1 MSEINQNMSEDEII
15 AEEIALEEAKIEEIE
30 RQFETPTLFGRL
42 KMLLRGLKAPAG
54 SREYK
59 EALIEMQ
66 RLLAPVGAIVIPL
79 IFIAILFVCSVPSR
93 SNKDLRDINVAKA
106 EEDATLEEPPPEMED
121 TVEQNMDQSVETEVM
136 NDISNPSLD
145 NLATPTDVVT
155 PSMDNAPVV
164 DNPNAVMDIQAPVK
178 MNTVLGQARS
188 AGARARSLAKF
199 GGDAETERCV
209 MRALRWL
216 KTQQRPDGSWAGR
229 SGSMNITGFVVLTYL
244 SHGIKPGGDP
254 EFGDTVRRG
263 VEYLMRYASDRIR
276 RNEKFQDAI
285 ALAALAEAYGLSHNP
300 NIREIVED
308 SLSKLATQMKE
319 TIWGPHRDG
328 SKAVEPRDLTKLTFY
343 VMALR
348 SAQLSHFKIP
358 DLQKGLDKLREGFL
372 HQANK
377 KHGGFSSAYFG
388 PPPLSYPRIMM
399 WHYMLGVVGMQ
410 YVGAGDNPVIDK
422 TLNILMDEWEP
433 PTLTTTDISCCP
445 VRANYWATMVFF
457 NYFEGDKRWAEWNGK
472 MKTCYKRGQHREI
485 GKYQDHRGMPQ
496 EIGYWTCEDMHI
508 GSQPIAPTCYVA
520 LQLMV
525 YYRYLPTG
533 QKNAW
538 KVTEEKEE
546 KVSGAAKDDVEVI
559 IDI

>member
-1 MSEINQNMSEDEII
+1 MSEDIDNNVEVQEEEFFV
-15 AEEIALEEAKIEEIE
+15 EEIDLEAIGK
-30 RQFETPTLFGRL
+30 QFESQTLLQRIKL
-42 KMLLRGLKAPAG
+42 LLRGLKAPAG

-59 EALIEMQ
+59 EALIELQ
-66 RLLAPVGAIVIPL
+66 RLLAPVGAIIIPL
-79 IFIAILFVCSVPSR
+79 IFIAILFVCSVPEK
-93 SNKDLRDINVAKA
+93 SNKDLRNINVAKA
-106 EEDATLEEPPPEMED
+106 EEDASLEEPPPEMED
-121 TVEQNMDQSVETEVM
+121 LTETTTDQTVETEVL

-145 NLATPTDVVT
+145 NLQTPTDVVT
-155 PSMDNAPVV
+155 PNTSDAPVIE
-164 DNPNAVMDIQAPVK
+164 NANAVMDIQAPVK
-178 MNTVLGQARS
+178 MRTVLGQSRS

-216 KTQQRPDGSWAGR
+216 KTQQRADGSWAGR
-229 SGSMNITGFVVLTYL
+229 SGTLNMTGFVVLTYL
-244 SHGIKPGGDP
+244 SRGIKPGADP
-254 EFGDTVRRG
+254 EFGDTLRKG
-263 VEYLMRYASDRIR
+263 VEYLMRNRH
-276 RNEKFQDAI
+276 KDAI
-285 ALAALAEAYGLSHNP
+285 ALAALAEAYGLSRNP
-300 NIREIVED
+300 NIREIVEQ
-308 SLSKLATQMKE
+308 SLNDLADQMKE

-328 SKAVEPRDLTKLTFY
+328 SKAKEPRDLTKLTFY

-348 SAQLSHFKIP
+348 SAQLSRFKIP
-358 DLQKGLDKLREGFL
+358 NLQKGLDKLREGFL

-377 KHGGFSSAYFG
+377 KHGGFSSAFYG
-388 PPPLSYPRIMM
+388 PPRLNYPRIMM

-422 TLNILMDEWEP
+422 TLGILMDEWEP

-457 NYFEGDKRWAEWNGK
+457 NYFEGDKRWFDWNNK
-472 MKTCYKRGQHREI
+472 MKAVYKRGQHKES

-508 GSQPIAPTCYVA
+508 GTQPVATTCYVA

-538 KVTEEKEE
+538 KVVEEKEE
-546 KVSGAAKDDVEVI
+546 KVSGAAKDDVEVS

>member
-1 MSEINQNMSEDEII
+1 MSEAIDNNVEVQEEEFFV
-15 AEEIALEEAKIEEIE
+15 EEIDLEAIGK
-30 RQFETPTLFGRL
+30 RFESESVFTRIKL
-42 KMLLRGLKAPAG
+42 LLRGLKAPAG

-59 EALIEMQ
+59 EALIELQ
-66 RLLAPVGAIVIPL
+66 RLLAPVGAIIIPL
-79 IFIAILFVCSVPSR
+79 IFIAILFVCSVPEKT
-93 SNKDLRDINVAKA
+93 NKDLRNINVAKA
-106 EEDATLEEPPPEMED
+106 EEEASLEEPPPEMED
-121 TVEQNMDQSVETEVM
+121 LTETTTDQTVETEVL

-145 NLATPTDVVT
+145 NLQTPTDVVT
-155 PSMDNAPVV
+155 PNTDNAPVIE
-164 DNPNAVMDIQAPVK
+164 NANAVMDIQAPVK
-178 MNTVLGQARS
+178 MKTILGQSRS

-229 SGSMNITGFVVLTYL
+229 SGTLNMTGFVVLTYL
-244 SHGIKPGGDP
+244 SRGIKPGADP
-254 EFGDTVRRG
+254 EFGETLRKG
-263 VEYLMRYASDRIR
+263 VEYLMRNRH
-276 RNEKFQDAI
+276 KDAI
-285 ALAALAEAYGLSHNP
+285 ALAALAEAYGLSRNP
-300 NIREIVED
+300 NIREIVEN
-308 SLSKLATQMKE
+308 SLNDLADQMKE

-328 SKAVEPRDLTKLTFY
+328 SKAKEPRDLTKLTFY

-348 SAQLSHFKIP
+348 SAQLSRFKIP
-358 DLQKGLDKLREGFL
+358 NLQKGLDKLREGFL

-377 KHGGFSSAYFG
+377 KHGGFSSAFYG
-388 PPPLSYPRIMM
+388 PPKLNYPRIMM
-399 WHYMLGVVGMQ
+399 WHYMLGVVGLQ

-422 TLNILMDEWEP
+422 TLGILMDEWEP

-457 NYFEGDKRWAEWNGK
+457 NYFEGDKRWFDWNNK
-472 MKTCYKRGQHREI
+472 MKAVYKRGQHKEV

-508 GSQPIAPTCYVA
+508 GTQPVATTCYVA

-546 KVSGAAKDDVEVI
+546 KVSGAAKDDVEVS

>member
-1 MSEINQNMSEDEII
+1 MSDDKPELDQEV
-15 AEEIALEEAKIEEIE
+15 AEELQFEESRLEEIE
-30 RQFETPTLFGRL
+30 KQFETPTFFSRI

-79 IFIAILFVCSVPSR
+79 IFIAILFVCSVPNK
-93 SNKDLRDINVAKA
+93 SNRDLTDINVAKA
-106 EEDATLEEPPPEMED
+106 EDDVSLDEPPPEMED
-121 TVEQNMDQSVETEVM
+121 MQDQSTDQAAIETEVM
-136 NDISNPSLD
+136 NAIANPSLN
-145 NLATPTDVVT
+145 NLATPTDVVA
-155 PSMDNAPVV
+155 PSSDTSAPTV
-164 DNPNAVMDIQAPVK
+164 DAPNAVMDIVAPVK
-178 MNTVLGQARS
+178 MRTTLQAARS
-188 AGARARSLAKF
+188 AGARAKALAKF

-229 SGSMNITGFVVLTYL
+229 SGSLNMTGFVVLTYL
-244 SHGIKPGGDP
+244 SRGIKPGGDP
-254 EFGDTVRRG
+254 EFGDTVRKG
-263 VEYLMRYASDRIR
+263 VEYLMRNRH
-276 RNEKFQDAI
+276 KDAI
-285 ALAALAEAYGLSHNP
+285 ALAALAEAYGLSRNP
-300 NIREIVED
+300 NIREIVEQ
-308 SLSKLATQMKE
+308 SLNDLADQMKG
-319 TIWGPHRDG
+319 TIWGPWKDG
-328 SKAVEPRDLTKLTFY
+328 SKNVEPKDLTKLTFY

-348 SAQLSHFKIP
+348 SAQLSKFRIP
-358 DLQKGLDKLREGFL
+358 NLQYGLDKLREGFL

-377 KHGGFSSAYFG
+377 KLGGFSSAYYG
-388 PPPLSYPRIMM
+388 PPPANYPRIMM

-422 TLNILMDEWEP
+422 TLGILMDEWEP
-433 PTLTTTDISCCP
+433 PTLSTTDISCCP
-445 VRANYWATMVFF
+445 TRANYWATMVFF
-457 NYFEGDKRWAEWNGK
+457 NYYEGDKRWFEWNAR
-472 MKTCYKRGQHREI
+472 MKAVYKRGQRKI
-485 GKYQDHRGMPQ
+485 AGKYLDHTGMPQ
-496 EIGYWTCEDMHI
+496 ELGYWECEDMHI

-533 QKNAW
+533 QKSAW

-546 KVSGAAKDDVEVI
+546 TDVSSAAKDDVDVS

>member
-1 MSEINQNMSEDEII
+1 MSEAIDNNVEVQEEEFFV
-15 AEEIALEEAKIEEIE
+15 EEIDLEAIGK
-30 RQFETPTLFGRL
+30 QFESESVFSRIKL
-42 KMLLRGLKAPAG
+42 LLRGLKAPAG

-59 EALIEMQ
+59 EALIELQ
-66 RLLAPVGAIVIPL
+66 RLLAPVGAIIIPL
-79 IFIAILFVCSVPSR
+79 IFIAILFVCSVPEKT
-93 SNKDLRDINVAKA
+93 NKDLRNINVAKA
-106 EEDATLEEPPPEMED
+106 EEEASLEEPPPEMED
-121 TVEQNMDQSVETEVM
+121 LTETTTDQTVETEVL

-145 NLATPTDVVT
+145 NLQTPTDVVT
-155 PSMDNAPVV
+155 PNTNTDAPIIENA
-164 DNPNAVMDIQAPVK
+164 NAVQDIQAPVK
-178 MNTVLGQARS
+178 MKTVLGQSRS

-229 SGSMNITGFVVLTYL
+229 SGTLNMTGFVVLTYL
-244 SHGIKPGGDP
+244 SRGIKPGADP
-254 EFGDTVRRG
+254 EFGETLRKG
-263 VEYLMRYASDRIR
+263 VEYLMRNRH
-276 RNEKFQDAI
+276 KDAI
-285 ALAALAEAYGLSHNP
+285 ALAALAEAYGLSRNP
-300 NIREIVED
+300 NIRQIVEQ
-308 SLSKLATQMKE
+308 SLNDLADQMKE

-328 SKAVEPRDLTKLTFY
+328 SKAKEPRDLTKLTFY

-348 SAQLSHFKIP
+348 SAQLSRFKIP
-358 DLQKGLDKLREGFL
+358 NLQKGLDKLREGFL

-377 KHGGFSSAYFG
+377 KHGGFSSAFYG
-388 PPPLSYPRIMM
+388 PPRLNYPRIMM

-422 TLNILMDEWEP
+422 TLGILMDEWEP

-457 NYFEGDKRWAEWNGK
+457 NYFEGDKRWFDWNNK
-472 MKTCYKRGQHREI
+472 MKAVYKRGQHKEV

-508 GSQPIAPTCYVA
+508 GTQPVATTCYVA

-546 KVSGAAKDDVEVI
+546 KVSGAAKDDVEVT

>member
-1 MSEINQNMSEDEII
+1 MSEAMDNNVEFQ
-15 AEEIALEEAKIEEIE
+15 EEEFFVEELDLEAIGKK
-30 RQFETPTLFGRL
+30 FESQTFLQRI

-79 IFIAILFVCSVPSR
+79 IFIAILFVCSVPEKT
-93 SNKDLRDINVAKA
+93 NKDLRNINVAKA
-106 EEDATLEEPPPEMED
+106 EEEAALEEPPPEMED
-121 TVEQNMDQSVETEVM
+121 LTETTTDQTVETEVL

-145 NLATPTDVVT
+145 NLQTPTDVVT
-155 PSMDNAPVV
+155 PNTDNAPVIE
-164 DNPNAVMDIQAPVK
+164 NANAVMDIQAPVK
-178 MNTVLGQARS
+178 MRTVLGQSRS

-216 KTQQRPDGSWAGR
+216 KTQQRPDGSWAGK
-229 SGSMNITGFVVLTYL
+229 SGTLNMTGFVVLTYL
-244 SHGIKPGGDP
+244 SRGIKPGADP
-254 EFGDTVRRG
+254 EFGETLRKG
-263 VEYLMRYASDRIR
+263 VEYLMR
-276 RNEKFQDAI
+276 NKHKDAI
-285 ALAALAEAYGLSHNP
+285 ALAALAEAYGLSRNP
-300 NIREIVED
+300 NIREIVEQ
-308 SLSKLATQMKE
+308 SLNNLADQMKE

-328 SKAVEPRDLTKLTFY
+328 SKAREPRDLTKLTFY

-348 SAQLSHFKIP
+348 SAQLSRFKIP
-358 DLQKGLDKLREGFL
+358 NLQKGLDKLREGFL

-377 KHGGFSSAYFG
+377 KHGGFSSAFYG
-388 PPPLSYPRIMM
+388 PPRLNYPRIMM

-410 YVGAGDNPVIDK
+410 YVGASDNPVIDK
-422 TLNILMDEWEP
+422 TLGILMDEWED
-433 PTLTTTDISCCP
+433 PTLATTDISCCP

-457 NYFEGDKRWAEWNGK
+457 NYFEGDKRWFNWNNK
-472 MKTCYKRGQHREI
+472 MKSVYKRGQHKEV

-508 GSQPIAPTCYVA
+508 GTQPVATTCYVA

-533 QKNAW
+533 QKSAW
-538 KVTEEKEE
+538 KVIDEKEE
-546 KVSGAAKDDVEVI
+546 KVSGAAKDDVEVS

>member
-1 MSEINQNMSEDEII
+1 VSETIDNNLEVQEEEFFVDEID
-15 AEEIALEEAKIEEIE
+15 LEAIGK
-30 RQFETPTLFGRL
+30 QFESQTLLSRF

-59 EALIEMQ
+59 EALIELQ
-66 RLLAPVGAIVIPL
+66 RLLAPVGAIIIPL
-79 IFIAILFVCSVPSR
+79 IFIAILFVCSVPEKT
-93 SNKDLRDINVAKA
+93 NKDLRNINVAKA
-106 EEDATLEEPPPEMED
+106 EEEASLEEPPPEMED
-121 TVEQNMDQSVETEVM
+121 LTETTTDQTVETEVL

-145 NLATPTDVVT
+145 NLQTPTDVVT
-155 PSMDNAPVV
+155 PNTNTDAPIIENA
-164 DNPNAVMDIQAPVK
+164 NAVMDIQAPVK
-178 MNTVLGQARS
+178 MKTVLGQSRS

-229 SGSMNITGFVVLTYL
+229 SGSLNMTGFVVLTYL
-244 SHGIKPGGDP
+244 SRGIKPGADP
-254 EFGDTVRRG
+254 EFGETLRKG
-263 VEYLMRYASDRIR
+263 VEYLMRNRH
-276 RNEKFQDAI
+276 KDAI
-285 ALAALAEAYGLSHNP
+285 ALAALAEAYGLSRNP
-300 NIREIVED
+300 NIRQIVEQ
-308 SLSKLATQMKE
+308 SLNDLADQMKE

-328 SKAVEPRDLTKLTFY
+328 SKAKEPRDLTKLTFY

-348 SAQLSHFKIP
+348 SAQLSRFKIP
-358 DLQKGLDKLREGFL
+358 NLQKGLDKLREGFL

-377 KHGGFSSAYFG
+377 KHGGFSSAFYG
-388 PPPLSYPRIMM
+388 PPKLNYPRIMM

-422 TLNILMDEWEP
+422 TLGILMDEWEP

-457 NYFEGDKRWAEWNGK
+457 NYFEGDKRWFDWNNK
-472 MKTCYKRGQHREI
+472 MKAIYKRGQHKEI

-508 GSQPIAPTCYVA
+508 GTQPISTTCYVA

-538 KVTEEKEE
+538 KVIEDKEE
-546 KVSGAAKDDVEVI
+546 KVSGASKDDVEVS

>member
-1 MSEINQNMSEDEII
+1 MSDDKPELDQEV
-15 AEEIALEEAKIEEIE
+15 AEELQLEESRIEEIE
-30 RQFETPTLFGRL
+30 KQFETPTFFSRI

-79 IFIAILFVCSVPSR
+79 IFIAILFVCSVPNK
-93 SNKDLRDINVAKA
+93 SNRDLTDINVAKA
-106 EEDATLEEPPPEMED
+106 EDDVSLDEPPPEMED
-121 TVEQNMDQSVETEVM
+121 MQDQSTDQAEIETEVM
-136 NDISNPSLD
+136 NAIANPSLN
-145 NLATPTDVVT
+145 NLATPTDVVA
-155 PSMDNAPVV
+155 PSSDTSAPTV
-164 DNPNAVMDIQAPVK
+164 DAPNAVMDIVAPVK
-178 MNTVLGQARS
+178 MRTTLQAARS
-188 AGARARSLAKF
+188 AGARAKALAKF

-229 SGSMNITGFVVLTYL
+229 SGSLNMTGFVVLTYL
-244 SHGIKPGGDP
+244 SRGIKPGGDP
-254 EFGDTVRRG
+254 EFGDTVRKG
-263 VEYLMRYASDRIR
+263 VEYLMRNRH
-276 RNEKFQDAI
+276 KDAI
-285 ALAALAEAYGLSHNP
+285 ALAALAEAYGLSRNP
-300 NIREIVED
+300 NIREIVEQ
-308 SLSKLATQMKE
+308 SLNDLADKMKG
-319 TIWGPHRDG
+319 TIWGPWKDG
-328 SKAVEPRDLTKLTFY
+328 SKNVEPKDLTKLTFY

-348 SAQLSHFKIP
+348 SAQLSKFNIP
-358 DLQKGLDKLREGFL
+358 NLKYALDKLREGFL

-377 KHGGFSSAYFG
+377 KLGGFSSAYYG
-388 PPPLSYPRIMM
+388 PPPANYPRIMM

-422 TLNILMDEWEP
+422 TLGILMDEWEP
-433 PTLTTTDISCCP
+433 PTLSTTDISCCP
-445 VRANYWATMVFF
+445 TRANYWATMVFF
-457 NYFEGDKRWAEWNGK
+457 NYYEGDKRWFEWNAR
-472 MKTCYKRGQHREI
+472 MKAVYKHGQRKI
-485 GKYQDHRGMPQ
+485 AGKYLDHTGMPQ
-496 EIGYWTCEDMHI
+496 ELGYWECEDMHI

-533 QKNAW
+533 QKSAW

-546 KVSGAAKDDVEVI
+546 TDVSSAAKDDVDVS

>member
-1 MSEINQNMSEDEII
+1 MSDDKPELDQEV
-15 AEEIALEEAKIEEIE
+15 AEELQFEESRLEEIE
-30 RQFETPTLFGRL
+30 KQFETPTFFSRI

-79 IFIAILFVCSVPSR
+79 IFIAILFVCSVPNK
-93 SNKDLRDINVAKA
+93 SNRDLTDINVAKA
-106 EEDATLEEPPPEMED
+106 EDDVSLDEPPPEMED
-121 TVEQNMDQSVETEVM
+121 MQDQSTDQAAIETEVM
-136 NDISNPSLD
+136 NAIANPSLN
-145 NLATPTDVVT
+145 NLATPTDVVA
-155 PSMDNAPVV
+155 PSSDTSAPTV
-164 DNPNAVMDIQAPVK
+164 DAPNAVMDIVAPVK
-178 MNTVLGQARS
+178 MRTTLQAARS
-188 AGARARSLAKF
+188 AGARAKALAKF

-229 SGSMNITGFVVLTYL
+229 SGSLNMTGFVVLTYL
-244 SHGIKPGGDP
+244 SRGIKPGGDP
-254 EFGDTVRRG
+254 EFGDTVRKG
-263 VEYLMRYASDRIR
+263 VEYLMRNRY
-276 RNEKFQDAI
+276 KDAI
-285 ALAALAEAYGLSHNP
+285 ALAALAEAYGLSRNP
-300 NIREIVED
+300 NIREIVEQ
-308 SLSKLATQMKE
+308 SLNDLADKMKG
-319 TIWGPHRDG
+319 TIWGPWKDG
-328 SKAVEPRDLTKLTFY
+328 SKNVEPKDLTKLTFY

-348 SAQLSHFKIP
+348 SAQLSKFNIP
-358 DLQKGLDKLREGFL
+358 NLKYALDKLREGFL

-377 KHGGFSSAYFG
+377 KLGGFSSAYYG
-388 PPPLSYPRIMM
+388 PPPANYPRIMM

-422 TLNILMDEWEP
+422 TLGILMDEWEP
-433 PTLTTTDISCCP
+433 PTLSTTDISCCP
-445 VRANYWATMVFF
+445 TRANYWATMVFF
-457 NYFEGDKRWAEWNGK
+457 NYYEGDKHWFEWNAR
-472 MKTCYKRGQHREI
+472 MKAVYKRGQRKI
-485 GKYQDHRGMPQ
+485 AGKYLDHTGMPQ
-496 EIGYWTCEDMHI
+496 ELGYWECEDMHI

-533 QKNAW
+533 QKSAW

-546 KVSGAAKDDVEVI
+546 TDVSSAAKDDVDVS

>member
-1 MSEINQNMSEDEII
+1 MSEAMDNNVEVQ
-15 AEEIALEEAKIEEIE
+15 EEGFFVEELDLEAIGKK
-30 RQFETPTLFGRL
+30 FESQTLLQRI
-42 KMLLRGLKAPAG
+42 KMLMRGLKAPAG

-66 RLLAPVGAIVIPL
+66 RLLAPVGAIIIPL
-79 IFIAILFVCSVPSR
+79 IFIAILFVCSVPEKT
-93 SNKDLRDINVAKA
+93 NKDLRNINVAKA
-106 EEDATLEEPPPEMED
+106 EEEAALEEPPPEMED
-121 TVEQNMDQSVETEVM
+121 LTETTTDQTVETEVL

-145 NLATPTDVVT
+145 NLQTPTDVVT
-155 PSMDNAPVV
+155 PNTDNAPVIE
-164 DNPNAVMDIQAPVK
+164 NANAVMDIQAPVK
-178 MNTVLGQARS
+178 MRTVLGQSRS

-229 SGSMNITGFVVLTYL
+229 SGTLNMTGFVVLTYL
-244 SHGIKPGGDP
+244 SRGIKPGADP
-254 EFGDTVRRG
+254 EFGETLRKG
-263 VEYLMRYASDRIR
+263 VEYLMRNKY
-276 RNEKFQDAI
+276 KDAI
-285 ALAALAEAYGLSHNP
+285 ALAALAEAYGLSRNP
-300 NIREIVED
+300 NIREIVEK
-308 SLSKLATQMKE
+308 SLNDLADQMKE

-328 SKAVEPRDLTKLTFY
+328 SKAREPRDLTKLTFY

-348 SAQLSHFKIP
+348 SAQLSRFKIP
-358 DLQKGLDKLREGFL
+358 NLQKGLDKLREGFL

-377 KHGGFSSAYFG
+377 KHGGFSSAFYG
-388 PPPLSYPRIMM
+388 PPKLNYPRIMM

-422 TLNILMDEWEP
+422 TLGILMDEWED
-433 PTLTTTDISCCP
+433 PTLATTDISCCP

-457 NYFEGDKRWAEWNGK
+457 NYFEGDKRWFNWNNK
-472 MKTCYKRGQHREI
+472 MKAVYKRGQHKET

-508 GSQPIAPTCYVA
+508 GTQPVATTCYVA

-533 QKNAW
+533 QKSAW
-538 KVTEEKEE
+538 KVIDEKEE
-546 KVSGAAKDDVEVI
+546 KVSGAAKDDVEVS

>member
-1 MSEINQNMSEDEII
+1 MSDDKPELDQEV
-15 AEEIALEEAKIEEIE
+15 AEELQFEESRLEEIE
-30 RQFETPTLFGRL
+30 KQFETPTFFSRI

-79 IFIAILFVCSVPSR
+79 IFIAILFVCSVPNK
-93 SNKDLRDINVAKA
+93 SNRDLTDINVAKA
-106 EEDATLEEPPPEMED
+106 EDDVSLDDPPPEMED
-121 TVEQNMDQSVETEVM
+121 MQDQSTDQAAIETEVM
-136 NDISNPSLD
+136 NAIANPSLN
-145 NLATPTDVVT
+145 NLATPTDVVA
-155 PSMDNAPVV
+155 PSSDTSAPTV
-164 DNPNAVMDIQAPVK
+164 DAPNAVMDVVAPVK
-178 MNTVLGQARS
+178 MRTTLQAARS
-188 AGARARSLAKF
+188 AGARAKALAKF

-229 SGSMNITGFVVLTYL
+229 SGSLNMTGFVVLTYL
-244 SHGIKPGGDP
+244 SRGIKPGGDP
-254 EFGDTVRRG
+254 EFGDTVRKG
-263 VEYLMRYASDRIR
+263 VEYLMRNRY
-276 RNEKFQDAI
+276 KDAI
-285 ALAALAEAYGLSHNP
+285 ALAALAEAYGLSRNP
-300 NIREIVED
+300 NIREIVEQ
-308 SLSKLATQMKE
+308 SLNDLADKMKG
-319 TIWGPHRDG
+319 TIWGPWKDG
-328 SKAVEPRDLTKLTFY
+328 SKNVEPKDLTKLTFY

-348 SAQLSHFKIP
+348 SAQLSKFNIP
-358 DLQKGLDKLREGFL
+358 NLKYALDKLREGFL

-377 KHGGFSSAYFG
+377 KLGGFSSAYYG
-388 PPPLSYPRIMM
+388 PPPANYPRIMM

-422 TLNILMDEWEP
+422 TLGILMDEWEP
-433 PTLTTTDISCCP
+433 PTLSTTDISCCP
-445 VRANYWATMVFF
+445 TRANYWATMVFF
-457 NYFEGDKRWAEWNGK
+457 NYYEGDKRWFEWNAR
-472 MKTCYKRGQHREI
+472 MKAVYKRGQRKI
-485 GKYQDHRGMPQ
+485 AGKYLDHTGMPQ
-496 EIGYWTCEDMHI
+496 ELGYWECEDMHI

-533 QKNAW
+533 QKSAW

-546 KVSGAAKDDVEVI
+546 TDVSSAAKDDVDVS

>member
-1 MSEINQNMSEDEII
+1 MSESIDNNVDVQ
-15 AEEIALEEAKIEEIE
+15 EEEFFIEEIDLE
-30 RQFETPTLFGRL
+30 SIGKKFESQTLLQRIR
-42 KMLLRGLKAPAG
+42 MLMRGLKAPAG

-59 EALIEMQ
+59 EALIELQ

-79 IFIAILFVCSVPSR
+79 IFIAILFVCSVPEKT
-93 SNKDLRDINVAKA
+93 NKDLRDINVAKA

-121 TVEQNMDQSVETEVM
+121 LTETTTDQTVETEVL

-145 NLATPTDVVT
+145 NLPTPTDVVT
-155 PSMDNAPVV
+155 PSMDSNAPVIE
-164 DNPNAVMDIQAPVK
+164 NANAVMDIQAPVK
-178 MNTVLGQARS
+178 MRTILGQQRS

-229 SGSMNITGFVVLTYL
+229 SGTLNMTGFVVLTYL
-244 SHGIKPGGDP
+244 SHGIKPGADP
-254 EFGDTVRRG
+254 EFGDTVRKG
-263 VEYLMRYASDRIR
+263 VEYLMRNRH
-276 RNEKFQDAI
+276 KDAI
-285 ALAALAEAYGLSHNP
+285 ALAALAEAYGLSRNP
-300 NIREIVED
+300 NIREIVEQ
-308 SLSKLATQMKE
+308 SLNNLADQMKE

-328 SKAVEPRDLTKLTFY
+328 SKAREPRDLTKLTFY

-348 SAQLSHFKIP
+348 SAQLSKFKIP
-358 DLQKGLDKLREGFL
+358 NLQKGLNKLREGFL

-377 KHGGFSSAYFG
+377 KLGGFSSAFLG
-388 PPPLSYPRIMM
+388 PPGRNYPRIMM

-422 TLNILMDEWEP
+422 TLGILMDEWEP
-433 PTLTTTDISCCP
+433 PTLATTDISCCP

-457 NYFEGDKRWAEWNGK
+457 NYFEGDRRWFDWNKK
-472 MKTCYKRGQHREI
+472 MKSVYKRGQHKEI

-508 GSQPIAPTCYVA
+508 GTQPIATTCYVA

-538 KVTEEKEE
+538 KITEEKEE
-546 KVSGAAKDDVEVI
+546 KVSGAAKDDIEVS

>member
-1 MSEINQNMSEDEII
+1 MSDNKPELDQEV
-15 AEEIALEEAKIEEIE
+15 AEELQLEESRIEEIE
-30 RQFETPTLFGRL
+30 KQFETPTFFSRI

-79 IFIAILFVCSVPSR
+79 IFIAILFVCSVPNK
-93 SNKDLRDINVAKA
+93 SNRDLTDINVAKA
-106 EEDATLEEPPPEMED
+106 EDDVSLDEPPPEMED
-121 TVEQNMDQSVETEVM
+121 MQDQSTDQAAIETEVM
-136 NDISNPSLD
+136 NAIANPSLN
-145 NLATPTDVVT
+145 NLATPTDVVA
-155 PSMDNAPVV
+155 PSSDTSAPTV
-164 DNPNAVMDIQAPVK
+164 DAPNAVMDIVAPVK
-178 MNTVLGQARS
+178 MRTTLQAARS
-188 AGARARSLAKF
+188 AGARAKALAKF

-229 SGSMNITGFVVLTYL
+229 SGSLNMTGFVVLTYL
-244 SHGIKPGGDP
+244 SRGIKPGGDP
-254 EFGDTVRRG
+254 EFGDTVRKG
-263 VEYLMRYASDRIR
+263 VEYLMRNRH
-276 RNEKFQDAI
+276 KDAI
-285 ALAALAEAYGLSHNP
+285 ALAALAEAYGLSRNP
-300 NIREIVED
+300 NIREIVEQ
-308 SLSKLATQMKE
+308 SLNDLADQMKG
-319 TIWGPHRDG
+319 TIWGPWKDG
-328 SKAVEPRDLTKLTFY
+328 SKNVEPKDLTKLTFY

-348 SAQLSHFKIP
+348 SAQLSKFNIP
-358 DLQKGLDKLREGFL
+358 NLKYALDKLREGFL

-377 KHGGFSSAYFG
+377 KLGGFSSAYYG
-388 PPPLSYPRIMM
+388 PPPANYPRIMM

-422 TLNILMDEWEP
+422 TLGILMDEWEP
-433 PTLTTTDISCCP
+433 PTLSTTDISCCP
-445 VRANYWATMVFF
+445 TRANYWATMVFF
-457 NYFEGDKRWAEWNGK
+457 NYYEGDKRWFEWNAR
-472 MKTCYKRGQHREI
+472 MKAVYKRGQRKI
-485 GKYQDHRGMPQ
+485 AGKYLDHTGMPQ
-496 EIGYWTCEDMHI
+496 ELGYWECEDMHI

-533 QKNAW
+533 QKSAW

-546 KVSGAAKDDVEVI
+546 TDVSSAAKDDVDVS

>member
-1 MSEINQNMSEDEII
+1 MSEAIDNNVEVQEEEFFV
-15 AEEIALEEAKIEEIE
+15 EEIDLEAIGK
-30 RQFETPTLFGRL
+30 QFESESVFTRIKL
-42 KMLLRGLKAPAG
+42 LLRGLKAPAG

-59 EALIEMQ
+59 EALIELQ
-66 RLLAPVGAIVIPL
+66 RLLAPVGAIIIPL
-79 IFIAILFVCSVPSR
+79 IFIAILFVCSVPEKT
-93 SNKDLRDINVAKA
+93 NKDLRNINVAKA
-106 EEDATLEEPPPEMED
+106 EEEAALEEPPPEMED
-121 TVEQNMDQSVETEVM
+121 LTETTTDQTVETEVL

-145 NLATPTDVVT
+145 NLQTPTDVVT
-155 PSMDNAPVV
+155 PNTNTDAPIIENA
-164 DNPNAVMDIQAPVK
+164 NAVMDIQAPVK
-178 MNTVLGQARS
+178 MKTVLGQSRS

-199 GGDAETERCV
+199 GGDAETERFV

-229 SGSMNITGFVVLTYL
+229 SGTLNMTGFVVLTYL
-244 SHGIKPGGDP
+244 SRGIKPGADP
-254 EFGDTVRRG
+254 EFGETLRKG
-263 VEYLMRYASDRIR
+263 VEYLMRNRH
-276 RNEKFQDAI
+276 KDAI
-285 ALAALAEAYGLSHNP
+285 ALAALAEAYGLSRNP
-300 NIREIVED
+300 NIRQIVEQ
-308 SLSKLATQMKE
+308 SLNDLADQMKE

-328 SKAVEPRDLTKLTFY
+328 SKAKEPRDLTKLTFY

-348 SAQLSHFKIP
+348 SAQLSRFKIP
-358 DLQKGLDKLREGFL
+358 NLQKGLDKLREGFL

-377 KHGGFSSAYFG
+377 KHGGFSSAFYG
-388 PPPLSYPRIMM
+388 PPKLNYPRIMM

-422 TLNILMDEWEP
+422 TLGILMDEWEP

-457 NYFEGDKRWAEWNGK
+457 NYFEGDKRWFDWNNK
-472 MKTCYKRGQHREI
+472 MKAVYKRGQHKEV

-508 GSQPIAPTCYVA
+508 GTQPVATTCYVA

-546 KVSGAAKDDVEVI
+546 KVSGAAKDDVEVS

>member
-1 MSEINQNMSEDEII
+1 MSETIDNNVEVQEEEFFV
-15 AEEIALEEAKIEEIE
+15 EEIDLEAIGK
-30 RQFETPTLFGRL
+30 QFESESVFTRIKL
-42 KMLLRGLKAPAG
+42 LLRGLKAPAG

-59 EALIEMQ
+59 EALIELQ
-66 RLLAPVGAIVIPL
+66 RLLAPVGAIIIPL
-79 IFIAILFVCSVPSR
+79 IFIAILFVCSVPEKT
-93 SNKDLRDINVAKA
+93 NKDLRNINVAKA
-106 EEDATLEEPPPEMED
+106 EEEAALEEPPPEMED
-121 TVEQNMDQSVETEVM
+121 LTETTTDQTVETEVL

-145 NLATPTDVVT
+145 NLQTPTDVVT
-155 PSMDNAPVV
+155 PNTDNAPVIE
-164 DNPNAVMDIQAPVK
+164 NANAVMDIQAPVK
-178 MNTVLGQARS
+178 MKTVLGQSRS

-229 SGSMNITGFVVLTYL
+229 SGTLNMTGFVVLTYL
-244 SHGIKPGGDP
+244 SRGIKPGADP
-254 EFGDTVRRG
+254 EFGETLRKG
-263 VEYLMRYASDRIR
+263 VEYLMRNRH
-276 RNEKFQDAI
+276 KDAI
-285 ALAALAEAYGLSHNP
+285 ALAALAEAYGLSRNP
-300 NIREIVED
+300 NIRQIVEQ
-308 SLSKLATQMKE
+308 SLNNLADQMKE

-328 SKAVEPRDLTKLTFY
+328 SKAKEPRDLTKLTFY

-348 SAQLSHFKIP
+348 SAQLSRFKIP
-358 DLQKGLDKLREGFL
+358 NLQKGLDKLREGFL

-377 KHGGFSSAYFG
+377 KHGGFSSAFYG
-388 PPPLSYPRIMM
+388 PPKLNYPRIMM

-422 TLNILMDEWEP
+422 TLGILMDEWEP

-457 NYFEGDKRWAEWNGK
+457 NYFEGDKRWFDWNNK
-472 MKTCYKRGQHREI
+472 MKAVYKRGQHKEV

-508 GSQPIAPTCYVA
+508 GTQPIATTCYVA

-546 KVSGAAKDDVEVI
+546 KVSGAAKDDVEVS

>member
-1 MSEINQNMSEDEII
+1 MSESIDNNVDVQ
-15 AEEIALEEAKIEEIE
+15 EEEFFIEEIDLE
-30 RQFETPTLFGRL
+30 SIGKKFESQTLLQRIR
-42 KMLLRGLKAPAG
+42 MLMRGLKAPAG

-59 EALIEMQ
+59 EALIELQ

-79 IFIAILFVCSVPSR
+79 IFIAILFVCSVPEKT
-93 SNKDLRDINVAKA
+93 NKDLRDINVAKA

-121 TVEQNMDQSVETEVM
+121 LTETTTDQTVETEVL

-145 NLATPTDVVT
+145 NLQTPTDVVT
-155 PSMDNAPVV
+155 PSMDSNAPVIE
-164 DNPNAVMDIQAPVK
+164 NANAVMDIQAPVK
-178 MNTVLGQARS
+178 MRTILGQQRS

-229 SGSMNITGFVVLTYL
+229 SGTLNMTGFVVLTYL
-244 SHGIKPGGDP
+244 SRGIKPGADP
-254 EFGDTVRRG
+254 EFGDTVRKG
-263 VEYLMRYASDRIR
+263 VEYLMRNRH
-276 RNEKFQDAI
+276 KDAI
-285 ALAALAEAYGLSHNP
+285 ALAALAEAYGLSRNP
-300 NIREIVED
+300 NIREIVEQ
-308 SLSKLATQMKE
+308 SLNNLADQMKE

-328 SKAVEPRDLTKLTFY
+328 SKAREPRDLTKLTFY

-348 SAQLSHFKIP
+348 SAQLSKFKIP
-358 DLQKGLDKLREGFL
+358 NLQKGLNKLREGFL

-377 KHGGFSSAYFG
+377 KLGGFSSAFLG
-388 PPPLSYPRIMM
+388 PPGRNYPRIMM

-422 TLNILMDEWEP
+422 TLGILMDEWEP
-433 PTLTTTDISCCP
+433 PTLATTDISCCP

-457 NYFEGDKRWAEWNGK
+457 NYFEGDRRWFDWNKK
-472 MKTCYKRGQHREI
+472 MKSVYKRGQHKEI

-508 GSQPIAPTCYVA
+508 GTQPIATTCYVA

-533 QKNAW
+533 QKSAW
-538 KVTEEKEE
+538 KVVEEKEE
-546 KVSGAAKDDVEVI
+546 KVSGAAKDDVEVS

>member
-1 MSEINQNMSEDEII
+1 MSDDKPELDQEV
-15 AEEIALEEAKIEEIE
+15 AEELQFEESRLEEIE
-30 RQFETPTLFGRL
+30 KQFETPTFFSRI

-79 IFIAILFVCSVPSR
+79 IFIAILFVCSVPNK
-93 SNKDLRDINVAKA
+93 SNRDLTDINVAKA
-106 EEDATLEEPPPEMED
+106 EDDVSLDDPPPEMED
-121 TVEQNMDQSVETEVM
+121 MQDQSTDQAAIETEVM
-136 NDISNPSLD
+136 NAIANPSLN
-145 NLATPTDVVT
+145 NLATPTDVVA
-155 PSMDNAPVV
+155 PSSDTSAPTV
-164 DNPNAVMDIQAPVK
+164 DAPNAVMDIVAPVK
-178 MNTVLGQARS
+178 MRTTLQAARS
-188 AGARARSLAKF
+188 AGARAKALAKF

-229 SGSMNITGFVVLTYL
+229 SGSLNMTGFVVLTYL
-244 SHGIKPGGDP
+244 SRGIKPGGDP
-254 EFGDTVRRG
+254 EFGDTVRKG
-263 VEYLMRYASDRIR
+263 VEYLMRNRH
-276 RNEKFQDAI
+276 KDAI
-285 ALAALAEAYGLSHNP
+285 ALAALAEAYGLSRNP
-300 NIREIVED
+300 NIREIVEQ
-308 SLSKLATQMKE
+308 SLNDLADKMKG
-319 TIWGPHRDG
+319 TIWGPWKDG
-328 SKAVEPRDLTKLTFY
+328 SKNVEPKDLTKLTFY

-348 SAQLSHFKIP
+348 SAQLSKFNIP
-358 DLQKGLDKLREGFL
+358 NLKYALDKLREGFL

-377 KHGGFSSAYFG
+377 KLGGFSSAYYG
-388 PPPLSYPRIMM
+388 PPPANYPRIMM

-422 TLNILMDEWEP
+422 TLGILMDEWEP
-433 PTLTTTDISCCP
+433 PTLSTTDISCCP
-445 VRANYWATMVFF
+445 TRANYWATMVFF
-457 NYFEGDKRWAEWNGK
+457 NYYEGDKRWFEWNAR
-472 MKTCYKRGQHREI
+472 MKAVYKRGQRKI
-485 GKYQDHRGMPQ
+485 AGKYLDHTGMPQ
-496 EIGYWTCEDMHI
+496 ELGYWECEDMHI

-533 QKNAW
+533 QKSAW

-546 KVSGAAKDDVEVI
+546 TDVSSAAKDDVDVS

>member
-1 MSEINQNMSEDEII
+1 MSESVDSNVEVR
-15 AEEIALEEAKIEEIE
+15 EEEFFVEEVDLEAIGKKFESQTLLE
-30 RQFETPTLFGRL
+30 RI
-42 KMLLRGLKAPAG
+42 KMLVRGLKAPAG

-59 EALIEMQ
+59 EALIELQ
-66 RLLAPVGAIVIPL
+66 RLLAPVGAIIIPL
-79 IFIAILFVCSVPSR
+79 IFIVILFVCSVPEKT
-93 SNKDLRDINVAKA
+93 NKDLRNINVAKA
-106 EEDATLEEPPPEMED
+106 EEDASLEEPPPEMED
-121 TVEQNMDQSVETEVM
+121 LTDTTTDQTVETEVL

-145 NLATPTDVVT
+145 NLQTPTDVVT
-155 PSMDNAPVV
+155 PSQDNAPVIE
-164 DNPNAVMDIQAPVK
+164 NANAVMDIQAPVK
-178 MNTVLGQARS
+178 MRTVLGQSRS

-216 KTQQRPDGSWAGR
+216 KMQQQPDGSWSGR
-229 SGSMNITGFVVLTYL
+229 SGTLNVTGFAVLTYL
-244 SHGIKPGGDP
+244 SRGIKPGADP
-254 EFGDTVRRG
+254 EFGETVRKG
-263 VEYLMRYASDRIR
+263 VEYLMRSRH
-276 RNEKFQDAI
+276 KDAI
-285 ALAALAEAYGLSHNP
+285 ALAALAEAYGLSRNP
-300 NIREIVED
+300 NIREIVEQ
-308 SLSKLATQMKE
+308 SLNDLADEMKE

-328 SKAVEPRDLTKLTFY
+328 SKAREPRDLTKLTFY

-348 SAQLSHFKIP
+348 SAQLSKFRIP
-358 DLQKGLDKLREGFL
+358 NLQKGLDKLREGFL

-377 KHGGFSSAYFG
+377 KQGGFSSAFYG
-388 PPPLSYPRIMM
+388 PPKLNYPRIMM

-422 TLNILMDEWEP
+422 TLGILVDEWEP
-433 PTLTTTDISCCP
+433 PTLATTDISCCP

-457 NYFEGDKRWAEWNGK
+457 NYFEGDKRWFDWNNK
-472 MKTCYKRGQHREI
+472 MKSVYKRGQHKEV

-496 EIGYWTCEDMHI
+496 EIGYWTCEDMHTEHI
-508 GSQPIAPTCYVA
+508 SNRQPIATTCYVA

-538 KVTEEKEE
+538 KVVEEKEE
-546 KVSGAAKDDVEVI
+546 KVSGAAKDDVEVS

>member
-1 MSEINQNMSEDEII
+1 MSEAMDNNVEVQ
-15 AEEIALEEAKIEEIE
+15 EEGFFVEELDLEAIGKK
-30 RQFETPTLFGRL
+30 FESQTLLQRI
-42 KMLLRGLKAPAG
+42 KMLMRGLKAPAG

-66 RLLAPVGAIVIPL
+66 RLLAPVGEIIIPL
-79 IFIAILFVCSVPSR
+79 IFIAILFVCSVPEKT
-93 SNKDLRDINVAKA
+93 NKDLRNINVAKA
-106 EEDATLEEPPPEMED
+106 EEEAALEEPPPEMED
-121 TVEQNMDQSVETEVM
+121 LTETTTDQTVETEVL

-145 NLATPTDVVT
+145 NLQTPTDVVT
-155 PSMDNAPVV
+155 PNTDNAPVIE
-164 DNPNAVMDIQAPVK
+164 NANAVMDIQAPVK
-178 MNTVLGQARS
+178 MRTVLGQSRS

-229 SGSMNITGFVVLTYL
+229 SGTLNMTGFVVLTYL
-244 SHGIKPGGDP
+244 SRGIKPGADP
-254 EFGDTVRRG
+254 EFGETLRKG
-263 VEYLMRYASDRIR
+263 VEYLMRNKY
-276 RNEKFQDAI
+276 KDAI
-285 ALAALAEAYGLSHNP
+285 ALAALAEAYGLSRNP
-300 NIREIVED
+300 NIREIVEK
-308 SLSKLATQMKE
+308 SLNDLADQMKE

-328 SKAVEPRDLTKLTFY
+328 SKAREPRDLTKLTFY

-348 SAQLSHFKIP
+348 SAQLSRFKIP
-358 DLQKGLDKLREGFL
+358 NLQKGLDKLREGFL

-377 KHGGFSSAYFG
+377 KHGGFSSAFYG
-388 PPPLSYPRIMM
+388 PPKLNYPRIMM

-422 TLNILMDEWEP
+422 TLGILMDEWED
-433 PTLTTTDISCCP
+433 PTLATTDISCCP

-457 NYFEGDKRWAEWNGK
+457 NYFEGDKRWFNWNNK
-472 MKTCYKRGQHREI
+472 MKAVYKRGQHKET

-508 GSQPIAPTCYVA
+508 GTQPVATTCYVA

-533 QKNAW
+533 QKSAW
-538 KVTEEKEE
+538 KVIDEKEE
-546 KVSGAAKDDVEVI
+546 KVSGAAKDDVEVS

>member
-1 MSEINQNMSEDEII
+1 MSEAMDNNVEVQ
-15 AEEIALEEAKIEEIE
+15 EEGFFVEELDLEAIGKK
-30 RQFETPTLFGRL
+30 FESQTLLQRI
-42 KMLLRGLKAPAG
+42 KMLMRGLKAPAG

-66 RLLAPVGAIVIPL
+66 RLLAPVGAIIIPL
-79 IFIAILFVCSVPSR
+79 IFIAILFVCSVPEKT
-93 SNKDLRDINVAKA
+93 NKDLRNINVAKA
-106 EEDATLEEPPPEMED
+106 EEEAALEEPPPEMED
-121 TVEQNMDQSVETEVM
+121 LTETTTDQTVETEVL

-145 NLATPTDVVT
+145 NLQTPTDVVT
-155 PSMDNAPVV
+155 PNTDNAPVIE
-164 DNPNAVMDIQAPVK
+164 NANAVMDIQAPVK
-178 MNTVLGQARS
+178 MRTVLGQSRS

-216 KTQQRPDGSWAGR
+216 KTQQRPDGSWSGR
-229 SGSMNITGFVVLTYL
+229 SGTLNMTGFVVLTYL
-244 SHGIKPGGDP
+244 SRGIKPGADP
-254 EFGDTVRRG
+254 EFGETLRKG
-263 VEYLMRYASDRIR
+263 VEYLMRNKY
-276 RNEKFQDAI
+276 KDAI
-285 ALAALAEAYGLSHNP
+285 ALAALAEAYGLSRNP
-300 NIREIVED
+300 NIREIVEK
-308 SLSKLATQMKE
+308 SLNDLADQMKE

-328 SKAVEPRDLTKLTFY
+328 SKAREPRDLTKLTFY

-348 SAQLSHFKIP
+348 SAQLSRFKIP
-358 DLQKGLDKLREGFL
+358 NLQKGLDKLREGFL

-377 KHGGFSSAYFG
+377 KHGGFSSAFYG
-388 PPPLSYPRIMM
+388 PPKLNYPRIMM

-422 TLNILMDEWEP
+422 TLGILMDEWED
-433 PTLTTTDISCCP
+433 PTLATTDISCCP

-457 NYFEGDKRWAEWNGK
+457 NYFEGDKRWFNWNNK
-472 MKTCYKRGQHREI
+472 MKAVYKRGQHKET

-508 GSQPIAPTCYVA
+508 GTQPVATTCYVA

-533 QKNAW
+533 QKSAW
-538 KVTEEKEE
+538 KVIDEKEE
-546 KVSGAAKDDVEVI
+546 KVSGAAKDDVEVS

>member
-1 MSEINQNMSEDEII
+1 MSDTTDQDYEKAM
-15 AEEIALEEAKIEEIE
+15 AEEIAFEEAKIEEIE
-30 RQFETPTLFGRL
+30 KQFQTQSFFDRI

-59 EALIEMQ
+59 EALIELQ
-66 RLLAPVGAIVIPL
+66 RLLAPVGAVVIPL
-79 IFIAILFVCSVPSR
+79 IFIAILFVCSAPSK
-93 SNKDLRDINVAKA
+93 SNRDLRDINVAKA
-106 EEDATLEEPPPEMED
+106 DEEVTLDDQPPEEDIQDQNTD
-121 TVEQNMDQSVETEVM
+121 QTVETDVM
-136 NDISNPSLD
+136 NDIANPSLD
-145 NLATPTDVVT
+145 NVATPTDVVS
-155 PSMDNAPVV
+155 PSTDTTAPTV
-164 DNPNAVMDIQAPVK
+164 DAPNAVMDIVAPVK
-178 MNTVLGQARS
+178 MRTSLQASRS
-188 AGARARSLAKF
+188 AGARAKALAKF

-229 SGSMNITGFVVLTYL
+229 SGSLNMTGFVVLTYL
-244 SHGIKPGGDP
+244 SRGIKPGGDP
-254 EFGDTVRRG
+254 EFGDTVRLG
-263 VEYLMRYASDRIR
+263 VEYLMRNRH
-276 RNEKFQDAI
+276 KDAI
-285 ALAALAEAYGLSHNP
+285 ALAALAEAYGLSRNP
-300 NIREIVED
+300 NIREIVEQ
-308 SLSKLATQMKE
+308 SLNELADKMKE
-319 TIWGPHRDG
+319 TIWGPWKDG
-328 SKAVEPRDLTKLTFY
+328 SKNVEPRDLTKLTFY

-348 SAQLSHFKIP
+348 SAQLSRFKIP
-358 DLQKGLDKLREGFL
+358 NLQKGLDKLREGFL

-377 KHGGFSSAYFG
+377 KYGGFSSAYYG
-388 PPPLSYPRIMM
+388 PPPVNYPRIMM

-433 PTLTTTDISCCP
+433 PTITTTDISCCP

-472 MKTCYKRGQHREI
+472 MKSVYKRGQKKI
-485 GKYQDHRGMPQ
+485 QGQYLDHRGMPQ
-496 EIGYWTCEDMHI
+496 EIGYWECEDMHI
-508 GSQPIAPTCYVA
+508 GSQPIAPTCYIA

-538 KVTEEKEE
+538 KITEEKEE
-546 KVSGAAKDDVEVI
+546 KVSGAAKDDVDVS

>member
-1 MSEINQNMSEDEII
+1 MSEAIDNNVEVQEEEFFV
-15 AEEIALEEAKIEEIE
+15 EEIDLEAIGK
-30 RQFETPTLFGRL
+30 RFESESVFTRIKL
-42 KMLLRGLKAPAG
+42 LLRGLKAPAG

-59 EALIEMQ
+59 EALIELQ
-66 RLLAPVGAIVIPL
+66 RLLAPVGAIIIPL
-79 IFIAILFVCSVPSR
+79 IFIALLFVCSVPEKT
-93 SNKDLRDINVAKA
+93 NKDLRNINVAKA
-106 EEDATLEEPPPEMED
+106 EEEASLEEPPPEMED
-121 TVEQNMDQSVETEVM
+121 LTETTTDQTVETEVL

-145 NLATPTDVVT
+145 NLQTPTDVVT
-155 PSMDNAPVV
+155 PNTDNAPVIE
-164 DNPNAVMDIQAPVK
+164 NANAVMDIQAPVK
-178 MNTVLGQARS
+178 MKTILGQSRS

-229 SGSMNITGFVVLTYL
+229 SGTLNMTGFVVLTYL
-244 SHGIKPGGDP
+244 SRGIKPGADP
-254 EFGDTVRRG
+254 EFGETLRKG
-263 VEYLMRYASDRIR
+263 VEYLMRNRH
-276 RNEKFQDAI
+276 KDAI
-285 ALAALAEAYGLSHNP
+285 ALAALAEAYGLSRNP
-300 NIREIVED
+300 NIREIVEN
-308 SLSKLATQMKE
+308 SLNDLADQMKE

-328 SKAVEPRDLTKLTFY
+328 SKAKEPRDLTKLTFY

-348 SAQLSHFKIP
+348 SAQLSRFKIP
-358 DLQKGLDKLREGFL
+358 NLQKGLDKLREGFL

-377 KHGGFSSAYFG
+377 KHGGFSSAFYG
-388 PPPLSYPRIMM
+388 PPKLNYPRIMM

-422 TLNILMDEWEP
+422 TLGILMDEWEP

-457 NYFEGDKRWAEWNGK
+457 NYFEGDKRWFDWNNK
-472 MKTCYKRGQHREI
+472 MKAVYKRGQHKEV

-508 GSQPIAPTCYVA
+508 GTQPVATTCYVA

-546 KVSGAAKDDVEVI
+546 KVSGAAKDDVEVS

>member
-1 MSEINQNMSEDEII
+1 MSEAIDNNVGVQEEEFFV
-15 AEEIALEEAKIEEIE
+15 EEIDLEAIGK
-30 RQFETPTLFGRL
+30 RFESESVFTRIKL
-42 KMLLRGLKAPAG
+42 LLRGLKAPAG

-59 EALIEMQ
+59 EALIELQ
-66 RLLAPVGAIVIPL
+66 RLLAPVGAIIIPL
-79 IFIAILFVCSVPSR
+79 IFIAILFVCSVPEKT
-93 SNKDLRDINVAKA
+93 NKDLRNINVAKA
-106 EEDATLEEPPPEMED
+106 EEEASLEEPPPEMED
-121 TVEQNMDQSVETEVM
+121 LTETTTDQTVETEVL

-145 NLATPTDVVT
+145 NLQTPTDVVT
-155 PSMDNAPVV
+155 PNTDNAPVIE
-164 DNPNAVMDIQAPVK
+164 NANAVMDIQAPVK
-178 MNTVLGQARS
+178 MKTILGQSRS

-229 SGSMNITGFVVLTYL
+229 SGTLNMTGFVVLTYL
-244 SHGIKPGGDP
+244 SRGIKPGADP
-254 EFGDTVRRG
+254 EFGETLRKG
-263 VEYLMRYASDRIR
+263 VEYLMRNRH
-276 RNEKFQDAI
+276 KDAI
-285 ALAALAEAYGLSHNP
+285 ALAALAEAYGLSRNP
-300 NIREIVED
+300 NIREIVEN
-308 SLSKLATQMKE
+308 SLNDLADQMKE

-328 SKAVEPRDLTKLTFY
+328 SKAKEPRDLTKLTFY

-348 SAQLSHFKIP
+348 SAQLSRFKIP
-358 DLQKGLDKLREGFL
+358 NLQKGLDKLREGFL

-377 KHGGFSSAYFG
+377 KHGGFSSAFYG
-388 PPPLSYPRIMM
+388 PPKLNYPRIMM

-422 TLNILMDEWEP
+422 TLGILMDEWEP

-457 NYFEGDKRWAEWNGK
+457 NYFEGDKRWFDWNNK
-472 MKTCYKRGQHREI
+472 MKAVYKRGQHKEV

-508 GSQPIAPTCYVA
+508 GTQPVATTCYVA

-546 KVSGAAKDDVEVI
+546 KVSGAAKDDVEVS

>member
-1 MSEINQNMSEDEII
+1 MSETIDNNVEVQEEEFFV
-15 AEEIALEEAKIEEIE
+15 EEIDLEAIGK
-30 RQFETPTLFGRL
+30 RFESESVFTRIKL
-42 KMLLRGLKAPAG
+42 LLRGLKAPAG

-59 EALIEMQ
+59 EALIELQ
-66 RLLAPVGAIVIPL
+66 RLLAPVGAIIIPL
-79 IFIAILFVCSVPSR
+79 IFIAILFVCSVPEKT
-93 SNKDLRDINVAKA
+93 NKDLRNINVAKA
-106 EEDATLEEPPPEMED
+106 EEEASLEEPPPEMED
-121 TVEQNMDQSVETEVM
+121 LTETTTDQTVETEVL

-145 NLATPTDVVT
+145 NLQTPTDVVT
-155 PSMDNAPVV
+155 PNTDNAPVIE
-164 DNPNAVMDIQAPVK
+164 NANAVMDIQAPVK
-178 MNTVLGQARS
+178 MKTILGQSRS

-229 SGSMNITGFVVLTYL
+229 SGTLNMTGFVVLTYL
-244 SHGIKPGGDP
+244 SRGIKPGADP
-254 EFGDTVRRG
+254 EFGETLRKG
-263 VEYLMRYASDRIR
+263 VEYLMRNRH
-276 RNEKFQDAI
+276 KDAI
-285 ALAALAEAYGLSHNP
+285 ALAALAEAYGLSRNP
-300 NIREIVED
+300 NIREIVEN
-308 SLSKLATQMKE
+308 SLNDLADQMKE

-328 SKAVEPRDLTKLTFY
+328 SKAKEPRDLTKLTFY

-348 SAQLSHFKIP
+348 SAQLSRFKIP
-358 DLQKGLDKLREGFL
+358 NLQKGLDKLREGFL

-377 KHGGFSSAYFG
+377 KHGGFSSAFYG
-388 PPPLSYPRIMM
+388 PPKLNYPRIMM

-422 TLNILMDEWEP
+422 TLGILMDEWEP

-457 NYFEGDKRWAEWNGK
+457 NYFEGDKRWFDWNNK
-472 MKTCYKRGQHREI
+472 MKAVYKRGQHKEV

-508 GSQPIAPTCYVA
+508 GTQPVATTCYVA

-533 QKNAW
+533 QKSAW

-546 KVSGAAKDDVEVI
+546 KVSGAAKDDVEVS

>member
-1 MSEINQNMSEDEII
+1 MSDDKPELDQEV
-15 AEEIALEEAKIEEIE
+15 AEELQFEESRLEEIE
-30 RQFETPTLFGRL
+30 KQFETPTFFSRI

-79 IFIAILFVCSVPSR
+79 IFIAILFVCSVPNK
-93 SNKDLRDINVAKA
+93 SNRDLTDINVAKA
-106 EEDATLEEPPPEMED
+106 EDDVSLDDPPPEMED
-121 TVEQNMDQSVETEVM
+121 MQDQSTDQAAIETEVM
-136 NDISNPSLD
+136 NAIANPSLN
-145 NLATPTDVVT
+145 NLATPTDVVA
-155 PSMDNAPVV
+155 PSSDTSAPTV
-164 DNPNAVMDIQAPVK
+164 DAPNAVMDVVAPVK
-178 MNTVLGQARS
+178 MRTTLQAARS
-188 AGARARSLAKF
+188 AGARAKALAKF

-229 SGSMNITGFVVLTYL
+229 SGSLNMTGFVVLTYL
-244 SHGIKPGGDP
+244 SRGIKPGGDP
-254 EFGDTVRRG
+254 EFGDTVRKG
-263 VEYLMRYASDRIR
+263 VEYLMRNRY
-276 RNEKFQDAI
+276 KDAI
-285 ALAALAEAYGLSHNP
+285 ALAALAEAYGLSRNP
-300 NIREIVED
+300 NIREIVEQ
-308 SLSKLATQMKE
+308 SLNDLADKMKG
-319 TIWGPHRDG
+319 TIWGPWKDG
-328 SKAVEPRDLTKLTFY
+328 SKNVEPKDLTKLTFY

-348 SAQLSHFKIP
+348 SAQLSKFNIP
-358 DLQKGLDKLREGFL
+358 NLKYALDKLREGFL

-377 KHGGFSSAYFG
+377 KLGGFSSAYYG
-388 PPPLSYPRIMM
+388 PPPANYPRIMM

-422 TLNILMDEWEP
+422 TLGILMDEWEP
-433 PTLTTTDISCCP
+433 PTLSTTDISCCP
-445 VRANYWATMVFF
+445 TRANYWATMVFF
-457 NYFEGDKRWAEWNGK
+457 NYYEGDKRWFEWNAR
-472 MKTCYKRGQHREI
+472 MKAVYKRGQHKI
-485 GKYQDHRGMPQ
+485 AGKYLDHTGMPQ
-496 EIGYWTCEDMHI
+496 ELGYWECEDMHI

-533 QKNAW
+533 QKSAW

-546 KVSGAAKDDVEVI
+546 TDVSSAAKDDVDVS

>member
-1 MSEINQNMSEDEII
+1 MSESIDNNVDVQ
-15 AEEIALEEAKIEEIE
+15 EEEFFIEEIDLE
-30 RQFETPTLFGRL
+30 SIGKKFESQTLLQRIR
-42 KMLLRGLKAPAG
+42 MLMRGLKAPAG

-59 EALIEMQ
+59 EALIELQ

-79 IFIAILFVCSVPSR
+79 IFIAILFVCSVPEKT
-93 SNKDLRDINVAKA
+93 NKDLRDINVAKA

-121 TVEQNMDQSVETEVM
+121 LTETTTDQTVETEVL

-145 NLATPTDVVT
+145 NLQTPTDVVT
-155 PSMDNAPVV
+155 PSMDSNAPVIE
-164 DNPNAVMDIQAPVK
+164 NANAVMDIQAPVK
-178 MNTVLGQARS
+178 MRTILGQQRS

-229 SGSMNITGFVVLTYL
+229 SGTLNMTGFVVLTYL
-244 SHGIKPGGDP
+244 SHGIKPGADP
-254 EFGDTVRRG
+254 EFGDTVRKG
-263 VEYLMRYASDRIR
+263 VEYLMRNRH
-276 RNEKFQDAI
+276 KDAI
-285 ALAALAEAYGLSHNP
+285 ALAALAEAYGLSRNP
-300 NIREIVED
+300 NIREIVEQ
-308 SLSKLATQMKE
+308 SLNNLADQMKE

-328 SKAVEPRDLTKLTFY
+328 SKAREPRDLTKLTFY

-348 SAQLSHFKIP
+348 SAQLSKFKIP
-358 DLQKGLDKLREGFL
+358 NLQKGLNKLREGFL

-377 KHGGFSSAYFG
+377 KLGGFSSAFLG
-388 PPPLSYPRIMM
+388 PPGRNYPRIMM

-422 TLNILMDEWEP
+422 TLGILMDEWEP
-433 PTLTTTDISCCP
+433 PTLATTDISCCP

-457 NYFEGDKRWAEWNGK
+457 NYFEGDRRWFDWNKK
-472 MKTCYKRGQHREI
+472 MKSVYKRGQHKEI

-508 GSQPIAPTCYVA
+508 GTQPIATTCYVA

-538 KVTEEKEE
+538 KITEEKEE
-546 KVSGAAKDDVEVI
+546 KVSGAAKDDIEVS

>member
-1 MSEINQNMSEDEII
+1 MSETIDNNVEVQE
-15 AEEIALEEAKIEEIE
+15 EEIFVEEIDLE
-30 RQFETPTLFGRL
+30 AIGKQFESESVLTRIKL
-42 KMLLRGLKAPAG
+42 LLRGLKAPAG

-59 EALIEMQ
+59 EALIELQ
-66 RLLAPVGAIVIPL
+66 RLLAPVGAIIIPL
-79 IFIAILFVCSVPSR
+79 IFIAILFVCSVPEKT
-93 SNKDLRDINVAKA
+93 NKDLRNINVAKA
-106 EEDATLEEPPPEMED
+106 EEEAALEEPPPEMED
-121 TVEQNMDQSVETEVM
+121 LTENTTDQTVETEVL

-145 NLATPTDVVT
+145 NLQTPTDVVT
-155 PSMDNAPVV
+155 PNTNTDAPIIENA
-164 DNPNAVMDIQAPVK
+164 NAVMDIQAPVK
-178 MNTVLGQARS
+178 MKTVLGQSRS

-216 KTQQRPDGSWAGR
+216 KTQQRADGSWAGR
-229 SGSMNITGFVVLTYL
+229 SGTLNMTGFVVLTYL
-244 SHGIKPGGDP
+244 SRGIKPGADP
-254 EFGDTVRRG
+254 EFGETLRKG
-263 VEYLMRYASDRIR
+263 VEYLMRNRH
-276 RNEKFQDAI
+276 KDAI
-285 ALAALAEAYGLSHNP
+285 ALAALAEAYGLSRNP
-300 NIREIVED
+300 NIREIVEQ
-308 SLSKLATQMKE
+308 SLNNLADQMKE

-328 SKAVEPRDLTKLTFY
+328 SKAREPRDLTKLTFY

-348 SAQLSHFKIP
+348 SAQLSRFKIP
-358 DLQKGLDKLREGFL
+358 NLQKGLDKLREGFL

-377 KHGGFSSAYFG
+377 KHGGFSSAFYG
-388 PPPLSYPRIMM
+388 PPRLNYPRIMM

-422 TLNILMDEWEP
+422 TLGILMDEWEP

-457 NYFEGDKRWAEWNGK
+457 NYFEGDKRWFDWNNK
-472 MKTCYKRGQHREI
+472 MKAVYKRGQHKEV
-485 GKYQDHRGMPQ
+485 GKYLDHRGMPQ

-508 GSQPIAPTCYVA
+508 GTQPVATTCYVA

-533 QKNAW
+533 QKSAW
-538 KVTEEKEE
+538 KVVEEKEE
-546 KVSGAAKDDVEVI
+546 KVSGAAKDDVEVS

>member
-1 MSEINQNMSEDEII
+1 MSETLDNLTEEEMI
-15 AEEIALEEAKIEEIE
+15 AEDIAIEEAKLEEIE
-30 RQFETPTLFGRL
+30 KQFETPSVFDRIKKLL
-42 KMLLRGLKAPAG
+42 KGLKAPTG

-66 RLLAPVGAIVIPL
+66 RLLAPVGAVVIPL
-79 IFIAILFVCSVPSR
+79 IFVAILFVCSVPSK

-106 EEDATLEEPPPEMED
+106 EEDATLDEPPPEMED
-121 TVEQNMDQSVETEVM
+121 TVEQETDQAIETDVL
-136 NDISNPSLD
+136 NDITNPSLD
-145 NLATPTDVVT
+145 NLATPNEVVT
-155 PSMDNAPVV
+155 PSSDDSPTV

-188 AGARARSLAKF
+188 ASARARSLAKF

-216 KTQQRPDGSWAGR
+216 KTQQQPDGHWEGH
-229 SGSMNITGFVVLTYL
+229 SGSLHMTGFVVLTYL
-244 SHGIKPGGDP
+244 ARGIKPGADP
-254 EFGDTVRRG
+254 EFGETLRKG
-263 VEYLMRYASDRIR
+263 VEFLMRQQS
-276 RNEKFQDAI
+276 KDAI
-285 ALAALAEAYGLSHNP
+285 ALAALAEAYGMSHNP
-300 NIREIVED
+300 NIREIVEQ
-308 SLSKLATQMKE
+308 SLNDLADRMKE
-319 TIWGPHRDG
+319 TIWGPYKDG

-348 SAQLSHFKIP
+348 SAQLSRFKIP
-358 DLQKGLDKLREGFL
+358 NLQKGLDKLREGFL

-377 KHGGFSSAYFG
+377 KYGGFSSAYYG
-388 PPPLSYPRIMM
+388 PPPINYPRIMM

-422 TLNILMDEWEP
+422 TLGILMDEWEP
-433 PTLTTTDISCCP
+433 PTLATTDISCCP

-457 NYFEGDKRWAEWNGK
+457 NYFEGDKRWSEWNGK
-472 MKTCYKRGQHREI
+472 MKACYKRGQHKET

-533 QKNAW
+533 QKSAW

-546 KVSGAAKDDVEVI
+546 KVSGTAKDDVEVV

>member
-1 MSEINQNMSEDEII
+1 MSETIDNNVEVQEEEFFV
-15 AEEIALEEAKIEEIE
+15 EEIDLEAIGKK
-30 RQFETPTLFGRL
+30 FESESVFTRIKL
-42 KMLLRGLKAPAG
+42 LLRGLKAPAG

-59 EALIEMQ
+59 EALIELQ
-66 RLLAPVGAIVIPL
+66 RLLAPVGAIIIPL
-79 IFIAILFVCSVPSR
+79 IFIAILFVCSVPEKT
-93 SNKDLRDINVAKA
+93 NKDLRNINVAKA
-106 EEDATLEEPPPEMED
+106 EEEAALEEPPPEMED
-121 TVEQNMDQSVETEVM
+121 LTETTTDQTVETEVL

-145 NLATPTDVVT
+145 NLQTPTDVVT
-155 PSMDNAPVV
+155 PNTNTDAPVIENA
-164 DNPNAVMDIQAPVK
+164 DAVMDIQAPVK
-178 MNTVLGQARS
+178 MKTVLGQSRS

-229 SGSMNITGFVVLTYL
+229 SGTLNMTGFVVLTYL
-244 SHGIKPGGDP
+244 SRGIKPGADP
-254 EFGDTVRRG
+254 EFGETLRKG
-263 VEYLMRYASDRIR
+263 VEYLMRNRH
-276 RNEKFQDAI
+276 KDAI
-285 ALAALAEAYGLSHNP
+285 ALAALAEAYGLSRNP
-300 NIREIVED
+300 NIRQIVEQ
-308 SLSKLATQMKE
+308 SLNDLADQMKE

-328 SKAVEPRDLTKLTFY
+328 SKAKEPRDLTKLTFY

-348 SAQLSHFKIP
+348 SAQLSRFKIP
-358 DLQKGLDKLREGFL
+358 NLQKGLDKLREGFL

-377 KHGGFSSAYFG
+377 KHGGFSSAFYG
-388 PPPLSYPRIMM
+388 PPRLNYPRIMM

-422 TLNILMDEWEP
+422 TLGILMDEWEP

-457 NYFEGDKRWAEWNGK
+457 NYFEGDKRWFDWNNK
-472 MKTCYKRGQHREI
+472 MKAVYKRGQHKEV

-508 GSQPIAPTCYVA
+508 GTQPVATTCYVA

-546 KVSGAAKDDVEVI
+546 KVSGAAKDDVEVS